1 MELNQS
7 LVLPEE
13 GSKPRWSYIETVN
26 PFKRVD
32 THKVQP
38 YLHARQSLSFDRAE
52 ADGRAVGP
60 FFGEVTWTQN
70 LLSFAN
76 VDLELF
82 GGVFVGESFVNLH
95 GDHLQVGMLGRLSEF
110 DTSLLNPGRE
120 AGGSESHEIFAR
132 IASIY
137 DINRSLAEGRLDV
150 DRLEPEAL
158 INFMNVVDPTGENA
172 AFNKARMAL
181 QIAHPESVR
190 LRLDQGYA
198 DLAIEIGG
206 VTPLTI
212 VASHLPLRS
221 ILHEYGTDFQEKIR
235 KVVPQ

>member
-1 MELNQS
+1 MEL
-7 LVLPEE
+7 LDLGT
-13 GSKPRWSYIETVN
+13 GSSRKKLWGDCMHCACQRRNE
-26 PFKRVD
+26 
-32 THKVQP
+32 H
-38 YLHARQSLSFDRAE
+38 
-52 ADGRAVGP
+52 

-95 GDHLQVGMLGRLSEF
+95 SDSLQVGMLGRLSAF
-110 DTSLLNPGRE
+110 DTSLLTPTDE
-120 AGGSESHEIFAR
+120 GGDSESHKIYGR

-150 DRLEPEAL
+150 DRLKPEAL
-158 INFMNVVDPTGENA
+158 INFMNVVDPLGENS
-172 AFNKARMAL
+172 AFNRARVAL
-181 QIAHPESVR
+181 QISHPESVR

-198 DLAIEIGG
+198 DLAIELGG
-206 VTPLTI
+206 ATPITI

-221 ILHEYGTDFQEKIR
+221 ILHEYGTGFQEQIR